1 MTQPIARNR
10 IAPVASKNAQGSK
23 ASKGRPVPQSEVD
36 EKRRRYVVAGIGLLL
51 LFVLIGY
58 WWSRP
63 SAAIAHVR
71 EMQHDLFSTPRDKMP
86 ADERKEKLDAIR
98 AEREKLSEDER
109 NALRK
114 EAGKEFQKKRN
125 AEAIAYLKMS
135 RAERMKVIDE
145 KITREQKF
153 AATGNTGGKGP
164 ATAQAGNAAA
174 PPGGDSGKPSPKT
187 MNPEDR
193 DNRRRE
199 MLIGVAPE
207 ARAGMDQMR
216 LDMAARRAQV
226 GLPPQTG
233 RSR

>member
-10 IAPVASKNAQGSK
+10 IAPVASK
-23 ASKGRPVPQSEVD
+23 ASKGRPAPKPQID

-51 LFVLIGY
+51 LVVLIAY

-63 SAAIAHVR
+63 SAALAHVR
-71 EMQHDLFSTPRDKMP
+71 ELQHDLFSKSRDKMP
-86 ADERKEKLDAIR
+86 ADERKEKFDALR

-114 EAGKEFQKKRN
+114 EVSKDFQKKRS

-135 RAERMKVIDE
+135 HAERMKVIDD
-145 KITREQKF
+145 KIAREQKN
-153 AATGNTGGKGP
+153 AATGNNGGNRP
-164 ATAQAGNAAA
+164 APAPAATRTPAAA
-174 PPGGDSGKPSPKT
+174 AAAVPSGDSGKPPPK
-187 MNPEDR
+187 MMSAEDR

-199 MLIGVAPE
+199 MLIRVSPD

-216 LDMAARRAQV
+216 LDMATRRAQK
-226 GLPPQTG
+226 GLSPQTG
-233 RSR
+233 RQR